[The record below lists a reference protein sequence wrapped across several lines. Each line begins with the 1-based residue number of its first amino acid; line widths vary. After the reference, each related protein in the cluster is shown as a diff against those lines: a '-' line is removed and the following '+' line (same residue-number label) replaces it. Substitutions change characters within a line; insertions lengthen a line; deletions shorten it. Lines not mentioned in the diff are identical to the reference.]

1 MMRSSSFADAA
12 LLVMTAAP
20 LYVMLACVTGRTFII
35 STQLNAAKQARPNK
49 PRITDYFI
57 FCVTTS
63 LPAVGT
69 ARAVY
74 AERIWVSVARL
85 TAA

>member
-12 LLVMTAAP
+12 LLVMTTAV
-20 LYVMLACVTGRTFII
+20 YVMLACITGRTFII